1 MTHADASE
9 PRVAERSPLVVI
21 SGALG
26 TDERRRNRLLHHKV
40 RDFDTPAAATLLG
53 KSVFPELHPA
63 YLGVHESRWGSSTY
77 ATTSQ

>member
-1 MTHADASE
+1 
-9 PRVAERSPLVVI
+9 
-21 SGALG
+21 
-26 TDERRRNRLLHHKV
+26 V